1 MTKEQILSYLHEHK
15 AEFQRKYGVEEI
27 GLFGSFARGDAKAES
42 DIDLLVSMPST
53 FDNVMN
59 LKFELEESLHKK
71 VDLLTKHKYMKPFLL
86 EMISKDIVYV

>member
-1 MTKEQILSYLHEHK
+1 MTKEQILSYLLAHK
-15 AEFQRKYGVEEI
+15 AEFQKKYGVEEI
-27 GLFGSFARGDAKAES
+27 GLFGSYARGEDKEDN
-42 DIDLLVSMPST
+42 DIDLLVTMPST

-71 VDLLTKHKYMKPFLL
+71 VDLLTKHKHMKPFLL

>member
-1 MTKEQILSYLHEHK
+1 MTKEQILSYLLAHK
-15 AEFQRKYGVEEI
+15 AEFQKKYGVEEI
-27 GLFGSFARGDAKAES
+27 GLFGSFARGEDKEES
-42 DIDLLVSMPST
+42 DIDLLVTMPST

-71 VDLLTKHKYMKPFLL
+71 VDLLTKHKHMKPFLL